1 MFSCTVR
8 FISASRVRISP
19 ETRRAAEAYLTS
31 ETTRMG
37 ATSAGMMSMKA
48 LSRAKNTLVMMRTK
62 KPSPMF
68 KSTVLNISLKV
79 MMSEESVVRSS
90 PVL

>member
-1 MFSCTVR
+1 
-8 FISASRVRISP
+8 
-19 ETRRAAEAYLTS
+19 
-31 ETTRMG
+31 MG